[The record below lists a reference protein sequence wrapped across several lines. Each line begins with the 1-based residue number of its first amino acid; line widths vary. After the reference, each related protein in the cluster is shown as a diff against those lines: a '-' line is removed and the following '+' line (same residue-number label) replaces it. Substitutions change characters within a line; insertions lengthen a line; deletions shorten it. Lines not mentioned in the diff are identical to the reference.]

1 MASIV
6 RSLRGG
12 ESSETTRLEAFSDA
26 VIAIAMTLLVIE
38 IHVPDLIETEDGLH
52 LWSELWH
59 LWPSYLGYA
68 ISFIVIGIMWA
79 NHHNVFKVI
88 NRVDQPLIIVNT
100 VFLLF
105 VCFIPFTTALL
116 AEYLGHEGEKTATLV
131 YTGWFLVT
139 AISYNLLWRYAS
151 TNNRLLDPEADP
163 AFVTNITRRFNLGPP
178 TYAASFL
185 LAFIYPPASIAIF
198 ALLAILYALPNRGP
212 I

>member
-1 MASIV
+1 MASV
-6 RSLRGG
+6 LRRRPAG

-38 IHVPDLIETEDGLH
+38 IHVPDLEDTEEGLH

-59 LWPSYLGYA
+59 LWPSFLGYA

-79 NHHNVFKVI
+79 NHHNIFNVI
-88 NRVDQPLIIVNT
+88 DHVDQPLIIINT
-100 VFLLF
+100 FFLLF

-116 AEYLGHEGEKTATLV
+116 AKYLTHEGEKTATLV

-139 AISYNLLWRYAS
+139 ALSYNLLWRYAS
-151 TNNRLLDPEADP
+151 TNNRLIDPEADP
-163 AFVTNITRRFNLGPP
+163 VVVSNITRRFNLGPP
-178 TYAASFL
+178 TYAACFL

-198 ALLAILYALPNRGP
+198 ALLAVLYALPNR
-212 I
+212 

>member
-6 RSLRGG
+6 RGLRGG

-38 IHVPDLIETEDGLH
+38 IHVPNLEATENGLH
-52 LWSELWH
+52 LWSELRD

-88 NRVDQPLIIVNT
+88 DRVNQSLIILNT
-100 VFLLF
+100 IFLLF

-116 AEYLGHEGEKTATLV
+116 AEYLGHNGEKTATLV
-131 YTGWFLVT
+131 YTGWFLLT
-139 AISYNLLWRYAS
+139 AICYNLLWRYAS
-151 TNNRLLDPEADP
+151 GNKRLIDPEADP
-163 AFVTNITRRFNLGPP
+163 AVVANITRRFNLGPP
-178 TYAASFL
+178 TYAVSFL
-185 LAFIYPPASIAIF
+185 LAFIYPPASITIF
-198 ALLAILYALPNRGP
+198 ALLAILYALPNRGR